1 MAEPTELVF
10 IGGGHT
16 HVQVLKRWAEEPVPG
31 VNLTVVLDRP
41 VAVYSGM
48 VPGFVAGDYEANEL
62 EIDVRPLADLA
73 GARLILEAAT
83 RIDAAG
89 RCVVTEGDRTV
100 PYDLLSINVGST
112 VRGLDLEGVKEHTL
126 PTRPIGRFV
135 ELVAERV
142 QLGAGAAAE
151 APAEPGEA
159 SDALGVVIVGA
170 GAGGVELAFT
180 LRARILRATGV
191 PPAVTIV
198 AGSDDVLPGAP
209 HRVVKRARRELIRLG
224 VMLRLGERVT
234 RVTED
239 AVHLES
245 GDCLPQDLAVW
256 VTGASAHPFLEAS
269 GLPTVRGGFV
279 RVRSTLQVEGLDDVF
294 AAGDCAFLVD
304 HPWVP
309 RAGVY
314 AVREGPILDHNIRA
328 KLAGEPLRVYTP
340 QRDFL
345 SLLNVGDG
353 RAIGSKWGFAFAG
366 RWVFR
371 LKDRIDR
378 AFVRRFQ
385 RTEA

>member
-1 MAEPTELVF
+1 VAEPTELVF

-16 HVQVLKRWAEEPVPG
+16 HVQVLKRWAEEPVLG
-31 VNLTVVLDRP
+31 VRLTVVLDRP

-180 LRARILRATGV
+180 LRARARDRCA
-191 PPAVTIV
+191 
-198 AGSDDVLPGAP
+198 
-209 HRVVKRARRELIRLG
+209 ARRHHRG
-224 VMLRLGERVT
+224 RQRRRASGCSAPGGQACSPRVDST
-234 RVTED
+234 WSHASPRRTGD
-239 AVHLES
+239 A
-245 GDCLPQDLAVW
+245 GYRGR
-256 VTGASAHPFLEAS
+256 GAS
-269 GLPTVRGGFV
+269 
-279 RVRSTLQVEGLDDVF
+279 RVG
-294 AAGDCAFLVD
+294 
-304 HPWVP
+304 
-309 RAGVY
+309 
-314 AVREGPILDHNIRA
+314 
-328 KLAGEPLRVYTP
+328 
-340 QRDFL
+340 
-345 SLLNVGDG
+345 
-353 RAIGSKWGFAFAG
+353 
-366 RWVFR
+366 
-371 LKDRIDR
+371 
-378 AFVRRFQ
+378 
-385 RTEA
+385 